1 MQPTGEVKW
10 GVDGP
15 ALSTLLS
22 NFSKQNVGGV
32 TTVVFNHR
40 SWFCSHCISGAAVGV
55 FPTSSQISG
64 CRSVTETGVRCFPLK
79 SQYRSQVNGEESLLN
94 FRCQQLGIGGE
105 GGTRVQGRIPPLTI
119 KGQEALEQREGSS
132 CRKAQSAPTV
142 ILKLVISGLTRHH
155 CDCFKYS

>member
-22 NFSKQNVGGV
+22 NFSKQNVGRV

-55 FPTSSQISG
+55 FPTSSQISS

-79 SQYRSQVNGEESLLN
+79 SQYRSQVNGQESLLN

-105 GGTRVQGRIPPLTI
+105 GGTRVQRPNPPTDNQGARAFRPEGGVFMQ
-119 KGQEALEQREGSS
+119 KSTVSSNSHLETGHRWSDQAS
-132 CRKAQSAPTV
+132 
-142 ILKLVISGLTRHH
+142 LWL
-155 CDCFKYS
+155 F